1 MIAAGAIVT
10 KDVPSYSIVAGV
22 PAKVIK
28 QRFPNSIAKCIEALA
43 WWDWDHQRLRIAL
56 PDLRT
61 LAPEAFLEKLGG

>member
-28 QRFPNSIAKCIEALA
+28 QRFPNSIAKRIEALA

-56 PDLRT
+56 PDFRT